1 MASMS
6 NIISIVL
13 PTFATIAI
21 GYLFGRVSR
30 ADVHGIT
37 DVAMYIT
44 LPALAF
50 TSMLSRPIQAA
61 DAARLWGAAVL
72 LAVGGWALAWV
83 TFRLL
88 RQEHS
93 GLYLPVMFMNN
104 VNIPFPIVYMAFGDE
119 GLAVA
124 TLFYIP
130 NAILIYTLGVHIAC
144 KAGSWRAGLKEVLGI
159 PLIYAAVVGL
169 ILNLAHVQPPALL
182 VDTLEFVGQAAV
194 PLILITAGV
203 NLAGIRPTAL
213 VTAALASLLRMGGG
227 FLVGLALVPLFAFTG
242 VDRAVVLFES
252 AMPSA
257 VFTSIL
263 CAKYRNEEALVSSVV
278 LITTLASVVTVPL
291 LLYYLM

>member
-1 MASMS
+1 MG

-30 ADVHGIT
+30 ADVRSII
-37 DVAMYIT
+37 DVAMFIT

-50 TSMLSRPIQAA
+50 TSMLSRPIQPA
-61 DAARLWGAAVL
+61 DAARLWGAALL

-83 TFRLL
+83 AFRLL
-88 RQEHS
+88 RQRHS

-104 VNIPFPIVYMAFGDE
+104 VNIPFPIIYLAFGDE

-144 KAGSWRAGLKEVLGI
+144 KAESWRAGLKEVLGV
-159 PLIYAAVVGL
+159 PLIYAALAGL
-169 ILNLAHVQPPALL
+169 ILNMTRVQPPALL
-182 VDTLEFVGQAAV
+182 MDTLEFIGRAAI
-194 PLILITAGV
+194 PLILITTGV

-213 VTAALASLLRMGGG
+213 GTACLASLLRMGGG
-227 FLVGLALVPLFAFTG
+227 FLLGLMVVPLFAFTG

-257 VFTSIL
+257 VFASIL
-263 CAKYRNEEALVSSVV
+263 CAKYGNEEALVSSVV

-291 LLYYLM
+291 LLHFLM

>member
-1 MASMS
+1 MGH
-6 NIISIVL
+6 IISIVL

-21 GYLFGRVSR
+21 GYLFGRVSK
-30 ADVHGIT
+30 ADVRSII

-50 TSMLSRPIQAA
+50 TSMLSRPILIS

-72 LAVGGWALAWV
+72 LAGGGWALAWV

-88 RQEHS
+88 RQKHS

-104 VNIPFPIVYMAFGDE
+104 VNIPFPIVYLAFGDE

-144 KAGSWRAGLKEVLGI
+144 RAESWRTGLREVLGV
-159 PLIYAAVVGL
+159 PLIYAALAALV
-169 ILNLAHVQPPALL
+169 LNLARVQPPALL
-182 VDTLEFVGQAAV
+182 MDTVEFVGRAAV

-203 NLAGIRPTAL
+203 NLSGIRPTAL
-213 VTAALASLLRMGGG
+213 ATASLASLLRMGGG
-227 FLVGLALVPLFAFTG
+227 FLLGLVVVPLFALSG
-242 VDRAVVLFES
+242 VDRAVVIFES

-257 VFTSIL
+257 VFAAIL
-263 CAKYRNEEALVSSVV
+263 CAKYENEAALVSSVV
-278 LITTLASVVTVPL
+278 LITTVASVITVPL
-291 LLYYLM
+291 LLYLLT